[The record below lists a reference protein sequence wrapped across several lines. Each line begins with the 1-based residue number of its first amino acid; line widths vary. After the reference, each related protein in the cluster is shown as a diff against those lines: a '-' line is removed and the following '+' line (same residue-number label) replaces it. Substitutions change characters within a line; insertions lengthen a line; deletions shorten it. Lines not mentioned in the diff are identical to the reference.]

1 MDDTIDK
8 KTAES
13 LALLIA
19 SKTGI
24 DDNFALV
31 ARKVI
36 ADYVGAKKIIHEYNE
51 TAVRAAKKKTKS
63 PKEKKGDRGKNRK
76 KDGLKASKNAANKAV
91 DE

>member
-1 MDDTIDK
+1 MDNTIDK
-8 KTAES
+8 KTVES
-13 LALLIA
+13 LAPLIA

-51 TAVRAAKKKTKS
+51 TAERAAKKKVKS
-63 PKEKKGDRGKNRK
+63 PKEKKTAGGKNRQ
-76 KDGLKASKNAANKAV
+76 KDGLTAGKKMAKKV
-91 DE
+91 VGE

>member
-1 MDDTIDK
+1 METAIDK
-8 KTAES
+8 KTVET

-36 ADYVGAKKIIHEYNE
+36 ADYVGAKKIIQEYNE
-51 TAVRAAKKKTKS
+51 SASRAAKK
-63 PKEKKGDRGKNRK
+63 PKEKKADDGKRSKEAK
-76 KDGLKASKNAANKAV
+76 KAARKNAKQAAG
-91 DE
+91 E

>member
-1 MDDTIDK
+1 MDNTIDK
-8 KTAES
+8 KTVEA

-36 ADYVGAKKIIHEYNE
+36 ADYVGAKRIIHEYNE
-51 TAVRAAKKKTKS
+51 TAVRATQKSAKQ
-63 PKEKKGDRGKNRK
+63 PKEKKADDGKKSK
-76 KDGLKASKNAANKAV
+76 KAALKANKKAAKKAAG
-91 DE
+91 E